1 MTRIEANDVHAKGLR
16 KSVGTPGDEVD
27 TVRFAEQPRKWQVNG
42 RTDQSCCKRPSRGF
56 RRIAGRAPARR
67 RGQRGM
73 LHQAR
78 RLSRGPRGLLR
89 DPSRS
94 RCRRSVPAHRKMEPK
109 IRMAK
114 KVPGH
119 CVGYALHM
127 SKRAGRHTCILKHPS
142 SVQDSPAGRMPENIF
157 EVRGPSQPGS
167 EVTWCPGTAASAMDE
182 ATTRVAANT
191 RMLLMASRRRT
202 LFPEISRE
210 WLVKSDLTSRS
221 VIRCQGQ
228 GGG

>member
-1 MTRIEANDVHAKGLR
+1 MA
-16 KSVGTPGDEVD
+16 
-27 TVRFAEQPRKWQVNG
+27 

-191 RMLLMASRRRT
+191 RMLLMASQRRT
-202 LFPEISRE
+202 PRFPANGWSN
-210 WLVKSDLTSRS
+210 DLTSRS
-221 VIRCQGQ
+221 VIRCQGPGSRV
-228 GGG
+228 GGNEEAGKGL